1 MLAGAVAG
9 ISEHVAMYP
18 MDTIKTRMQA
28 LGHPG
33 QRVRCSTISVT
44 CLFARVPS

>member
-9 ISEHVAMYP
+9 VSEHVAMYP

-33 QRVRCSTISVT
+33 QRVCPWLGMLLLLIH
-44 CLFARVPS
+44 LH